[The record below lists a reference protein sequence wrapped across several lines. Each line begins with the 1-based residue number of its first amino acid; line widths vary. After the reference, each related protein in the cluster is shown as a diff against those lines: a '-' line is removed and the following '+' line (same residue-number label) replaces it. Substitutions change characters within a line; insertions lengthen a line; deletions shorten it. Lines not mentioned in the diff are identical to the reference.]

1 MNFEF
6 LDMIVDIT
14 QVLVGIF
21 AFVTLI
27 ILLVNQK
34 RSRSN
39 NFYLTLSELRK
50 EEHKVRM
57 CMSAAEKEVKE
68 LEKYLKNNTNIT
80 REIFYDVFGG
90 SSYEN
95 LRKIAYFYEYLGI
108 MVYTKSINFK
118 IIFFLFSFPDNF
130 WKKTAY
136 IRNVVINSLEIVD
149 FWQFFAYIEN
159 RYRKQRYKQYLKF
172 FKRSKGIK

>member
-1 MNFEF
+1 MNCVL
-6 LDMIVDIT
+6 LDIIVKIT
-14 QVLVGIF
+14 QILVSVF
-21 AFVTLI
+21 AFITLI
-27 ILLVNQK
+27 VLLINQK

-39 NFYLTLSELRK
+39 NFYLTLTELRK
-50 EEHKVRM
+50 EEHDVRL
-57 CMSAAEKEVKE
+57 CMDAAKKEIEE
-68 LEKYLKNNTNIT
+68 LEKYLKEHTNIT
-80 REIFYDVFGG
+80 RETFYDVFGS
-90 SSYEN
+90 SSYVN

-108 MVYTKSINFK
+108 MVYTKSIDFK

-159 RYRKQRYKQYLKF
+159 NYRNERHKQYSKLSKSS
-172 FKRSKGIK
+172 KRVK